1 MMTYSMIS
9 AYYALVLGNGHFP
22 NLLFH
27 QILLFRLY
35 LIQCVNKLVIK
46 WQKYTFTKFKASFS
60 GNLRMFDLE
69 SHIHTSVKVKL
80 VKSGL
85 VYMKLR
91 KLKSPYQENKKLNLH
106 KKKYFYCWN
115 HSIFYGRF
123 QFYKSFFKKI

>member
-35 LIQCVNKLVIK
+35 LIQFVNKLVIK

-106 KKKYFYCWN
+106 KKK
-115 HSIFYGRF
+115 IFLLL
-123 QFYKSFFKKI
+123 KSFHILRAFSVLQKFF